1 MLAILL
7 LALEGMLRVLTRSG
21 ALSGFPLCPIDPGAP
36 ARAARGLDFS
46 KTYLVFDRDL
56 GWVVGPS
63 RHSRNGLY
71 ESTALGARRTSDEP
85 EERPGEP
92 VLALSFGDSFTH
104 GDDVPREGTWQYA
117 VAKRSGG
124 AVVNLG
130 VPGYGLD
137 QALLRYRRI
146 GPTWPCEIVWI
157 GLMADNI
164 GRHLNRYRP
173 FLSPEEA
180 LFFAKPRFELADQ
193 ALRLVAQP
201 FEKLE
206 DYFAPDLD
214 SRLAKLA
221 EGDPGYV
228 PSWYRPM
235 PLDFWRT
242 ARAVRTLVALRESRR
257 SRWRSLYSDPAA
269 TEVTR
274 RIAVDFAAAVRADGR
289 RPVVVFFPDRTFLQD
304 VLDGRDHLAA
314 PLLRRLQ
321 SDGIEVVD
329 TTPALADFVRA
340 GNPIA
345 AQFIPHYSARMNERV
360 ASLLA
365 ERLAAAR

>member
-7 LALEGMLRVLTRSG
+7 LALEGMARLLTRSG
-21 ALSGFPLCPIDPGAP
+21 TLGGFPLCPIDPGAP
-36 ARAARGLDFS
+36 ARAARGIDFT

-63 RHSRNGLY
+63 RHSANGLY
-71 ESTALGARRTSDEP
+71 ESTSFGARRTRDEG

-104 GDDVPREGTWQYA
+104 GDDVSREDTWQYGI
-117 VAKRSGG
+117 AKRFGR
-124 AVVNLG
+124 AVVDFG

-137 QALLRYRRI
+137 QALLRYRRV
-146 GPTWPCEIVWI
+146 GPQWPCQIVWI

-173 FLSPEEA
+173 FLSPEES
-180 LFFAKPRFELADQ
+180 LFFAKPRFELAGES
-193 ALRLVAQP
+193 LRLVPQP

-214 SRLAKLA
+214 SRLKKLG
-221 EGDPGYV
+221 EGDPGYE

-235 PLDFWRT
+235 RLDFWRT
-242 ARAVRTLVALRESRR
+242 ARVARTFLALRESRR
-257 SRWRSLYSDPAA
+257 PRWRSLYSDPAA
-269 TEVTR
+269 VELTR
-274 RIAVDFAAAVRADGR
+274 RIVVDFATAVRSDGS

-314 PLLRRLQ
+314 PLLHRLNQ
-321 SDGIEVVD
+321 DGIDIVD

-365 ERLAAAR
+365 ERFAATR